1 MVKKVMAKFTY
12 IKVLGIAGPGEPLAN
27 EETFET
33 LRLAKEQFPN
43 LIKCIST
50 NGLLLPAKVD
60 LLEKYDVGN
69 VTVTWNALTPDVGEQ
84 IYSWVTWEGKRITGR
99 EGAALLLEN
108 QVRGIQEAVKRHMI
122 VKVNCVYIPGV
133 NDMQIPDI
141 AKKSS
146 ELGVYTFNVIPLIP
160 QYKFAGVTPPTPA
173 EKRKMQDECSQ
184 YIRQMRHCQRCRA
197 DAIGRLGHD
206 IQSCIYSQE

>member
-1 MVKKVMAKFTY
+1 KVMAKFTY

-50 NGLLLPAKVD
+50 NGLLLPKKID
-60 LLEKYDVGN
+60 LLAKYDVGN
-69 VTVTWNALTPDVGEQ
+69 VTVTWNAITPEVGEQ
-84 IYSWVTWEGKRITGR
+84 IYSWVTWEGKRIAGR

-108 QVRGIQEAVKRHMI
+108 QIRGIQEAVKRHMI

-160 QYKFAGVTPPTPA
+160 QYKFADVTPPTPA
-173 EKRKMQDECSQ
+173 MKRKMQDECSK
-184 YIRQMRHCQRCRA
+184 YLRQMRHCQRCRA

-206 IQSCIYSQE
+206 IQSCIYSQQ